1 MSNFK
6 PHNYQQD
13 GIDWILSHNGAGL
26 FLPPGLGKTSITLS
40 AIEMLQNVDA
50 INRVLVIAPLR
61 VCYMVWRQESEKW
74 GFPFSIGLLHGKN
87 KDNVIRQKHDIYLI
101 NPEGVNWLVN
111 NHMQLFSKYNFMLVC
126 DESTL
131 FKNHSSMR
139 FKMLKRILPS
149 FKRKLILTGTP
160 APNGLLQLWS
170 QIFILDNGKRLGKN
184 ISAFRR
190 QWFMPSYDGF
200 SYIMRDGADSQ
211 IYSAIN
217 DIVMHKSTDE
227 LVLPE
232 KLFNTI
238 LVKLTPSAAKL
249 YKDIKNDFI
258 SQMEDEERLIT
269 ALNAASQASKLK
281 QIANGILYDDDKE
294 SINVHDEKLSAL
306 EELVDSLGGRPLLVV
321 YEFNHDL
328 QKLKSTFKNA
338 PHIGGGVSGKELE
351 SIVTKWN
358 SGKLPILFIQ
368 PRAGG
373 HGLNMQDGGCHD
385 IVWYSITFDLEL
397 YDQVNSRVHR
407 QGVKNTVTIHHIV
420 ADDTVD
426 KKVMKVLEGKAELQ
440 DALLDSLLK

>member
-6 PHNYQQD
+6 PHDYQQD
-13 GIDWILSHNGAGL
+13 GINWVLSHQGAGL

-40 AIEMLQNVDA
+40 AILKLKQAGVID
-50 INRVLVIAPLR
+50 RVLIIAPLR

-74 GFPFSIGLLHGKN
+74 NFPFSIGLLHGRE
-87 KDNVIRQKHDIYLI
+87 KDTIIRQKHDIYLI
-101 NPEGVNWLVN
+101 NPEGINWLVN
-111 NHMQLFSKYNFMLVC
+111 NHMQLFIKYKFMLVC

-131 FKNHSSMR
+131 FKNHSSLR
-139 FKMLKRILPS
+139 FKMLKHILPL

-170 QIFILDNGKRLGKN
+170 QIFILDSGKRLGKN

-190 QWFMPSYDGF
+190 QWFIPSYDGF
-200 SYIMRDGADSQ
+200 GYIMRDGADEQ

-227 LVLPE
+227 LELPE
-232 KLFNTI
+232 KLYNTI
-238 LVKLTPSAAKL
+238 LVQLPTDALKL

-258 SQMEDEERLIT
+258 SQIEDETLIT
-269 ALNAASQASKLK
+269 AMNAASQASKLK
-281 QIANGILYDDDKE
+281 QIANGMLYNDDKE
-294 SINVHDEKLSAL
+294 GLNIHNEKLSAL

-328 QKLKSTFKNA
+328 HKLQSTFKNA
-338 PHIGGGVSGKELE
+338 PRIGGGVTGKELE
-351 SIVTKWN
+351 TIVEKWN
-358 SGKLPILFIQ
+358 KGELPVLLIQ
-368 PRAGG
+368 PKAGG

-397 YDQVNSRVHR
+397 YDQVNARVHR

-420 ADDTVD
+420 AENTVD
-426 KKVMKVLEGKAELQ
+426 KKIMTVLEGKAELQ
-440 DALLDSLLK
+440 SALLDSLLK